1 MTAETTLPREHTR
14 SQSIAPLFIA
24 TLFLSATLLFAV
36 QPMFAKMVLPRLGGA
51 PGVWSVAIVFFQ
63 AVLLLG
69 YLYAHL
75 VTRFFS
81 LRTGAI
87 VQIVVLAFGL
97 LFLPLALSQSWGQ
110 PPEEGHIVWL
120 LGLFGVSVGIPFF
133 ALSANAPL
141 LQAWFARSGGGRD
154 PYFLYGASNLGSFIA
169 LIGYPLVVE
178 PWLRLGT
185 QSIMWSV
192 GYLALA
198 IMVAITALVAVR
210 RMDMATVRES
220 ARARVTMRER
230 LSWIVFAFVPSA
242 LLVAVTAHIST
253 DIAAAPFLWVVPL
266 SIFLL
271 SFVLVFRERTLIGP
285 EWFAALLPAALVFAA
300 VTLFVPNL
308 LRMPS
313 MLVLHLATYFIA
325 VMVAHGRLYAARP
338 APSALTEF
346 YLWMSFGG
354 VLGGAFAGLLAPQI
368 FTTILEYPLLLA
380 AALALLIVPAKTPKA
395 AYVAAAVIL
404 VLALGLAGLQQAS
417 GTSVPYTLQRN
428 WTIAIIVIGTLVL
441 FAWRMPVVATALFA
455 ALLVVG
461 TALKPSSTDIVQ
473 TRSFFGVH
481 RIADVNNA
489 EHRVLYHGTT
499 IHGAQRLRNG
509 RLPIDERPDPLTYYD
524 VTGPLAEVTR
534 ALRNNGWRLSPVAL
548 VGLGAGAMSC
558 HREEGETWEF
568 FEIDR
573 EVVRLARDPRY
584 FSFVSSCNPDA
595 PITIGDARVTLQN
608 ATRRYELIVVDA
620 FSSDAIPIHLLTREA
635 VQLYFDRMQDHG
647 VVALHVSNRHLD
659 LLPVVAAIAQDLG
672 LVAWWKHDRPTLF
685 EARDFVA
692 SSVVA
697 VLARKDEDL
706 GSIPADGW
714 DRLEPEAGVA
724 AWTDDYS
731 NILGAMIRRMQ
742 QGG

>member
-1 MTAETTLPREHTR
+1 MTAETTLPREEVSAR
-14 SQSIAPLFIA
+14 SLTPLFVA

-75 VTRFFS
+75 LTRFLSFRVGS
-81 LRTGAI
+81 LIHIAL
-87 VQIVVLAFGL
+87 LALGL
-97 LFLPLALSQSWGQ
+97 FFLPLALSQSWGQ
-110 PPEEGHIVWL
+110 PPEEGHIGWL
-120 LGLFGVSVGIPFF
+120 LGLFGVSVGVPFF

-141 LQAWFARSGGGRD
+141 LQAWFARSETGRE
-154 PYFLYGASNLGSFIA
+154 PYFLYGASNLGSFLA
-169 LIGYPLVVE
+169 LIGYPLLAE

-185 QSIMWSV
+185 QSLVWSV

-198 IMVAITALVAVR
+198 ILVALTALA
-210 RMDMATVRES
+210 S
-220 ARARVTMRER
+220 ARRLDAATAEPRPKALVTMGDR
-230 LSWIVFAFVPSA
+230 LAWVVFAFVPSA
-242 LLVAVTAHIST
+242 LLISVTAHIST

-266 SIFLL
+266 AIFLL
-271 SFVLVFRERTLIGP
+271 SFVLVFRDAPIIGP
-285 EWFAALLPAALVFAA
+285 EWFAALLPGALVLVAT
-300 VTLFVPNL
+300 TLFIPNVMS
-308 LRMPS
+308 MP
-313 MLVLHLATYFIA
+313 LVLSLHLAAYFIA

-354 VLGGAFAGLLAPQI
+354 VLGGAFAGLLAPQL
-368 FTTILEYPLLLA
+368 FNTILEYPLLLA
-380 AALALLIVPAKTPKA
+380 AALALLIVPSKTPKA
-395 AYVAAAVIL
+395 AFVVSAIILVAA
-404 VLALGLAGLQQAS
+404 LALAGLQQAS
-417 GTSVPYTLQRN
+417 GTNVPYALQRN
-428 WTIAIIVIGTLVL
+428 WTIALMVIGSLVL
-441 FAWRMPVVATALFA
+441 LASRLPVIAAALFA

-461 TALKPSSTDIVQ
+461 TALKPASEDIAQ

-481 RIADVNNA
+481 RITDVNGG

-499 IHGAQRLRNG
+499 IHGAQRLQNG
-509 RLPIDERPDPLTYYD
+509 RLPSYRPDPLTYYD

-558 HREEGETWEF
+558 HREDGETWEF
-568 FEIDR
+568 YEIDR

-595 PITIGDARVTLQN
+595 PITIGDARVTLQD

-620 FSSDAIPIHLLTREA
+620 FSSDAIPVHLLTREA
-635 VQLYFDRMQDHG
+635 VKLYFDRMQEHG

-659 LLPVVAAIAQDLG
+659 LLPVVAAIARDLG
-672 LVAWWKHDRPTLF
+672 LVVWSRYDTPTVF
-685 EARDFVA
+685 EASDYVA

-697 VLARKDEDL
+697 VLARRDEDL
-706 GSIPADGW
+706 GSLPADGW
-714 DRLEPEAGVA
+714 QRLEPEAGVE

-742 QGG
+742 GS